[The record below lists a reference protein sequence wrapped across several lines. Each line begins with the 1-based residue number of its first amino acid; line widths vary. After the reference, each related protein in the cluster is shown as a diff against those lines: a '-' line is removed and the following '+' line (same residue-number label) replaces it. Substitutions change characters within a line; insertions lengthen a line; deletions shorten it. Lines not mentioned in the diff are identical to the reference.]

1 MAISAE
7 QLNIILTAKDKAFA
21 TAMEKNARRIQSF
34 EAKSKKSLGGAGASF
49 EALGKMAAKAAPF
62 VAGFFSVQMLQN
74 AAHMATELKNLSTLT
89 GVNVER
95 FQEMAYASSR
105 YGVSQEKMADIIK
118 DTNDKLGDFLQNGGG
133 PMKDFFDNIAPKVG
147 ITADAFRKLNG
158 ADALQLYV
166 TSLQKAGVS
175 QSEMTFYMEA
185 LASDSALLTPLL
197 MDNGTEMNNL
207 AESARSLGIVLDED
221 LIAQTAQMDQVWSA
235 VMSSMS
241 RNFTAFAMNV
251 INGFDNIFGITTIG
265 QMNIAKRQLGDLA
278 TEAADL
284 QAQLNEADINGGMIS
299 NLEMGGALGTGVVN
313 PEAAKKRLKEIADQ
327 EAAANAELAR
337 LKEMTDRVN
346 AAREKLANTES
357 FGTGETPASKGAGTK
372 KDPVKEASDAFAT
385 LMGNLDGAR
394 KAENDFAT
402 AQKIV
407 NDALKAGV
415 ITSDEAQ
422 LAIGILTTQMQLAKK
437 EMVDMSGVANILDD
451 GMTNAFMSI
460 LEGTQSTKDA
470 FKSMASDI
478 IKELYRVLVVQ
489 RMVGSLGSATSGGSG
504 ILGFIGGLTGL
515 RTNASGG
522 ALQAGQPSVVGEQ
535 GREIFVPSTSGRVL
549 SVGQAQSA
557 AGLGGGGNITVVQHN
572 SFGAGV
578 SRAEINSMMPKIVET
593 TKAAVLDAKK
603 RGGSYGSAF
612 A

>member
-21 TAMEKNARRIQSF
+21 SAMEKNARRIQSF

-241 RNFTAFAMNV
+241 KNFTAFAMNV
-251 INGFDNIFGITTIG
+251 INGFDN
-265 QMNIAKRQLGDLA
+265 MN
-278 TEAADL
+278 
-284 QAQLNEADINGGMIS
+284 
-299 NLEMGGALGTGVVN
+299 
-313 PEAAKKRLKEIADQ
+313 
-327 EAAANAELAR
+327 
-337 LKEMTDRVN
+337 
-346 AAREKLANTES
+346 
-357 FGTGETPASKGAGTK
+357 F
-372 KDPVKEASDAFAT
+372 T
-385 LMGNLDGAR
+385 L
-394 KAENDFAT
+394 NDF
-402 AQKIV
+402 IS
-407 NDALKAGV
+407 LC
-415 ITSDEAQ
+415 
-422 LAIGILTTQMQLAKK
+422 
-437 EMVDMSGVANILDD
+437 
-451 GMTNAFMSI
+451 TNFY
-460 LEGTQSTKDA
+460 KN
-470 FKSMASDI
+470 K
-478 IKELYRVLVVQ
+478 
-489 RMVGSLGSATSGGSG
+489 
-504 ILGFIGGLTGL
+504 
-515 RTNASGG
+515 N
-522 ALQAGQPSVVGEQ
+522 
-535 GREIFVPSTSGRVL
+535 
-549 SVGQAQSA
+549 
-557 AGLGGGGNITVVQHN
+557 N
-572 SFGAGV
+572 
-578 SRAEINSMMPKIVET
+578 
-593 TKAAVLDAKK
+593 
-603 RGGSYGSAF
+603 
-612 A
+612 